1 MQCRLVGSDWEGLAT
16 RCRGEMPP
24 RDATTWRGRR
34 EGERE
39 RERERGKGEG
49 IIMEGSVRHQTQP
62 LQTCTSVPPTVPLG
76 VGGSRRW

>member
-1 MQCRLVGSDWEGLAT
+1 MPISRIRLGRPSHQMPRRDAAT
-16 RCRGEMPP
+16 RCHHMEREE
-24 RDATTWRGRR
+24 